1 MIKFFFNSAE
11 TKEAIF
17 AKEKFIKLY
26 GQSKVENADII
37 VPIGGDGFL
46 LKNLH
51 DLHNLKKPFFGL
63 NYGSVG
69 FLMNSQSDENLET
82 IINNAQKTILKPL
95 QMKATNKEKE
105 TFNSIAYNEVSIMR
119 QTHQAAKINIKIND
133 IERMN
138 GLICDGVLVST
149 AAGSTAYNLSA
160 HGSIIP
166 LDSNLLALTPISA
179 FRPRRWRGA
188 LLSEK
193 TKINLEVTSSDS
205 RPASITAD
213 HNEFRNIIKAEIHSS
228 NNNSCVILFD
238 NKQSMEERIL
248 KEQFYS

>member
-1 MIKFFFNSAE
+1 MKFYFNSSE
-11 TKEAIF
+11 TIEAIST
-17 AKEKFIKLY
+17 KDKFVKLY
-26 GQSKVENADII
+26 GQNKVENADII

-51 DLHNLKKPFFGL
+51 DFHNLKIPFFGV

-82 IINNAQKTILKPL
+82 IINNSQKTILNPL
-95 QMKATNKEKE
+95 QLKASDKKNKI
-105 TFNSIAYNEVSIMR
+105 FNSIAYNEVSIMR
-119 QTHQAAKINIKIND
+119 QTHQAAKINIKING

-213 HNEFRNIIKAEIHSS
+213 HNEFRDITKAEIHSS
-228 NNNSCVILFD
+228 NKNSCVILFD

>member
-1 MIKFFFNSAE
+1 MSAKDKFVA
-11 TKEAIF
+11 
-17 AKEKFIKLY
+17 LY
-26 GQSKVENADII
+26 GQNKVENADII

-51 DLHNLKKPFFGL
+51 DFHELKKPFFGL

-82 IINNAQKTILKPL
+82 IINNAQKTILNPL
-95 QMKATNKEKE
+95 QMKASDKKDKI
-105 TFNSIAYNEVSIMR
+105 FNSIAYNEVSIMR

>member
-1 MIKFFFNSAE
+1 MKFFFNSSD
-11 TKEAIF
+11 TKEALL
-17 AKEKFIKLY
+17 AKEKFIKSY
-26 GQSKVENADII
+26 NQYKAKEADVII
-37 VPIGGDGFL
+37 PIGGDGFL

-51 DLHNLKKPFFGL
+51 DFNELKKPFFGI

-69 FLMNSQSDENLET
+69 FLMNSKTDNDLEK
-82 IINNAQKTILKPL
+82 IIEKSQKTILRPL
-95 QMKATNKEKE
+95 QMEAFDKDNNHFT
-105 TFNSIAYNEVSIMR
+105 SIAYNEVSIMR

-133 IERMN
+133 VERIKE
-138 GLICDGVLVST
+138 LICDGVLVST

-188 LLSEK
+188 LLQEK
-193 TKINLEVTSSDS
+193 TKIDLNVIDDFHRPSSV
-205 RPASITAD
+205 TAD
-213 HNEFRNIIKAEIHSS
+213 HNEFRNIKNVKIQSS
-228 NNNSCVILFD
+228 NKNYCTILFD
-238 NKQSMEERIL
+238 SNHSIEERIL

>member
-1 MIKFFFNSAE
+1 MKFYFNSAE
-11 TKEAIF
+11 TIEAIS
-17 AKEKFIKLY
+17 AKDKFVKLY
-26 GQSKVENADII
+26 GQNKVENADII
-37 VPIGGDGFL
+37 VPIGGDGCL

-51 DLHNLKKPFFGL
+51 DFHNLKKPFFGL

-69 FLMNSQSDENLET
+69 FLMNSQSDQNLET
-82 IINNAQKTILKPL
+82 IINNSQKIILNPL
-95 QMKATNKEKE
+95 QMKATNKENKI
-105 TFNSIAYNEVSIMR
+105 FNSIAYNEVSIMR

-138 GLICDGVLVST
+138 ALICDGVLVST

-193 TKINLEVTSSDS
+193 TKINLEIINSTN

-228 NNNSCVILFD
+228 NKNSCVILFD
-238 NKQSMEERIL
+238 NKQSLDERVL

>member
-1 MIKFFFNSAE
+1 MKFHFNSVE
-11 TKEAIF
+11 TSKALS
-17 AKEKFIKLY
+17 AKDKLVKIY
-26 GQSKVENADII
+26 GQNNVEIADII

-51 DLHNLKKPFFGL
+51 DFHELKKPFFGL

-69 FLMNSQSDENLET
+69 FLMNSYSDENLET
-82 IINNAQKTILKPL
+82 IINNTQKTILNPL
-95 QMKATNKEKE
+95 QMKATNKEKNI
-105 TFNSIAYNEVSIMR
+105 FNSIAYNEVSIMR

-149 AAGSTAYNLSA
+149 AAGSRAYNLSA

-193 TKINLEVTSSDS
+193 TKINLEVTSSES

>member
-1 MIKFFFNSAE
+1 MKFYFNSSE
-11 TKEAIF
+11 TNEAMS
-17 AKEKFIKLY
+17 AKDKFVALY
-26 GQSKVENADII
+26 GQNKVENADII

-51 DLHNLKKPFFGL
+51 DFHELKKPFFGL

-82 IINNAQKTILKPL
+82 IINNAQKTILNPL
-95 QMKATNKEKE
+95 QMKATDKEKKI
-105 TFNSIAYNEVSIMR
+105 FNSIAYNEVSIMR

-138 GLICDGVLVST
+138 ALICDGVLVST

-193 TKINLEVTSSDS
+193 TKINLEIINSTN

-228 NNNSCVILFD
+228 NKNSCVILFD
-238 NKQSMEERIL
+238 NKQSLDERVL

>member
-1 MIKFFFNSAE
+1 MKFFFNSAE
-11 TKEAIF
+11 TKEAIS
-17 AKEKFIKLY
+17 AKNKFIKLY
-26 GQSKVENADII
+26 GQDKVENADII

-51 DLHNLKKPFFGL
+51 DFHSLKKPFFGL

-69 FLMNSQSDENLET
+69 FLMNSQTNENLET
-82 IINNAQKTILKPL
+82 IINNSQKTILNPL
-95 QMKATNKEKE
+95 QMKANDKENKI
-105 TFNSIAYNEVSIMR
+105 FNSLAYNEVSVMR

-133 IERMN
+133 VERMK

-193 TKINLEVTSSDS
+193 TKINLEVTNSDS

>member
-1 MIKFFFNSAE
+1 MKFYFNSSE
-11 TKEAIF
+11 TNEAMS
-17 AKEKFIKLY
+17 AKDKFVALY
-26 GQSKVENADII
+26 GQNKVENADII

-51 DLHNLKKPFFGL
+51 DFHELKKPFFGL

-82 IINNAQKTILKPL
+82 IINNAQKTILNPL

-105 TFNSIAYNEVSIMR
+105 IFNSIAYNEVSIMR